1 MNMVYFIR
9 HGLTAGNEKKRY
21 IGKTDEPLSEQG
33 SAQLKGKTAPRVDV
47 VAVSPMLRCMQT
59 AQILYPRQKY
69 RIVEDFRECD
79 FGTFEGKNYLEL
91 SDDPAYQ
98 AWIDSNGKNAFPQGE
113 DPQKFKER
121 CAAAFAQF
129 MQSVKDGSAAALVV
143 HGGTIM
149 AILSAFDRA
158 KKDFYDYHLSN
169 GQGIEA
175 VWENG
180 GLTVGQFLW

>member
-69 RIVEDFRECD
+69 RVVEDFRECD

-91 SDDPAYQ
+91 SDDPAYK
-98 AWIDSNGKNAFPQGE
+98 AWIDSNGKTPFRRARIRRNS
-113 DPQKFKER
+113 K
-121 CAAAFAQF
+121 
-129 MQSVKDGSAAALVV
+129 SAAPQRLRNLCSRSKTGVRRLWWCTAGRSWRFYL
-143 HGGTIM
+143 HSTERKKISMITIFPTGRASRQFGRM
-149 AILSAFDRA
+149 AA
-158 KKDFYDYHLSN
+158 
-169 GQGIEA
+169 
-175 VWENG
+175 
-180 GLTVGQFLW
+180 